1 MKIKWSSAATP
12 SAELIDAV
20 MDAYITWREDS
31 AAVDASYRT
40 WRHAPVHER
49 ALSYDNY
56 VAALDREE
64 LAANEYMRLVEQA
77 EASAISSIV

>member
-1 MKIKWSSAATP
+1 MKIKWSSAPTP

-40 WRHAPVHER
+40 WRHAPGHER

-77 EASAISSIV
+77 EASAMSSIV